1 MRKRIPMQQAVFMLG
16 GDDGR
21 RDNSLSSSSSS
32 PMISSSAASSS
43 SESLSASNLL
53 PPRRPLVVLRPL
65 PPGLPPDRPC
75 IESPRAIFFAVTRL
89 RPVGRAAAFRYA
101 EGCSPTDSSERC
113 VGFLTDGGRAGG
125 RAQVQS
131 RSRSRAL
138 AWRGYI
144 GRSLSNFKNFKSGS
158 VCFNDAL
165 TPPPRAGKKA
175 VPRRCAW
182 GRISIL
188 FFGAKTFLSRV
199 RMNITDPRMG
209 LHGTP
214 RAHDQHIRE
223 SRVAGSSRTRG

>member
-1 MRKRIPMQQAVFMLG
+1 MTLEMPVALPKSITRIGTMRKRIPMQQAVFMLG

-125 RAQVQS
+125 RATSTISVS
-131 RSRSRAL
+131 L
-138 AWRGYI
+138 A
-144 GRSLSNFKNFKSGS
+144 
-158 VCFNDAL
+158 
-165 TPPPRAGKKA
+165 
-175 VPRRCAW
+175 CA
-182 GRISIL
+182 
-188 FFGAKTFLSRV
+188 
-199 RMNITDPRMG
+199 
-209 LHGTP
+209 
-214 RAHDQHIRE
+214 
-223 SRVAGSSRTRG
+223 RVAWLYRAVAF